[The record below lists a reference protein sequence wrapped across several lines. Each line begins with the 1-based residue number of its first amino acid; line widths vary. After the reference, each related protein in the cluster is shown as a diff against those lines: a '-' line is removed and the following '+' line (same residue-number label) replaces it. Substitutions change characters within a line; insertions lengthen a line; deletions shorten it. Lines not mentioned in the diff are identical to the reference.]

1 MGNCH
6 LGTESEILNNKIFA
20 LVDCNNF
27 YVSCERV
34 FNPKLNSVPV
44 VVLSNNDGC
53 VVARSE
59 EAKALGITMGI
70 PYFKVRGI
78 IEANNI
84 RVLSSNY
91 VLYGDMSERVMNI
104 LAKYT
109 PGIEYYSIDEAFLDL
124 KDISVNN
131 LTEYGKEIRK
141 TIFKNTG
148 IPVSVGI
155 ARTKTLS
162 KIANEYVKHNPKL
175 NGVFDIVNFPKMDK
189 LLAHVP
195 IHEIWGIGG
204 AFGRML
210 MNRKILSAKDFRD
223 ASEFFI
229 KDKMGIIGLRT
240 KYELQGVSAVD
251 LDEVLEPKKA
261 IMSSRSFG
269 RYVSE
274 LGELEEA
281 ISQYTIRAAEKLRQ
295 QKSSCNSINVFVMT
309 NHYKLTDKQH
319 AENKTITLPE
329 PSNYTPE
336 LIRYASF
343 LLRKI
348 YKKGYNYIKA
358 GVLLSNIVPESPV
371 QLNAFMF
378 NRDHDKRNR
387 IMKTM
392 DSINK
397 TFGRDSLKIASS
409 GIAQEWAMKR
419 QHISQ
424 RYTTNWNELLTVNL
438 N

>member
-1 MGNCH
+1 M
-6 LGTESEILNNKIFA
+6 LKNKIFA

-34 FNPKLNSVPV
+34 FNPKLNNVPV

-70 PYFKVRGI
+70 PYFKVKGI
-78 IEANNI
+78 IESNNI

-91 VLYGDMSERVMNI
+91 VLYGDMSERVMNL
-104 LAKYT
+104 LAKFT
-109 PGIEYYSIDEAFLDL
+109 PNIELYSIDEAFLDM
-124 KDISVNN
+124 KDISVNDY
-131 LTEYGKEIRK
+131 TAYGKEIRK

-162 KIANEYVKHNPKL
+162 KIANEYVKHNPRL
-175 NGVFDIVNFPKMDK
+175 NGVFDIVDFPKMDK

-195 IHEIWGIGG
+195 IHEVWGIGG

-240 KYELQGVSAVD
+240 KYELQGLSAVS

-269 RYVSE
+269 MYVSE
-274 LGELEEA
+274 LSELSEA

-295 QKSSCNSINVFVMT
+295 QQSCCNSINVFVMT

-329 PSNYTPE
+329 PANYTPE
-336 LIRYASF
+336 LIKYAVF

-348 YKKGYNYIKA
+348 YKPGYNYIKA
-358 GVLLSNIVPESPV
+358 GVLLGNIVPETPV
-371 QLNAFMF
+371 QLNAFLV

-387 IMKTM
+387 IMKAM
-392 DSINK
+392 DNINK
-397 TFGRDSLKIASS
+397 TFGRDSLKVASS
-409 GIAQEWAMKR
+409 GIAQDWAMKR

-438 N
+438 T

>member
-6 LGTESEILNNKIFA
+6 LGTESEILKNKIFA

-34 FNPKLNSVPV
+34 FNPKLNNVPV

-59 EAKALGITMGI
+59 EAKSLGITMGI
-70 PYFKVRGI
+70 PYFKVKNI
-78 IEANNI
+78 IETNNI

-104 LAKYT
+104 LAKFT

-141 TIFKNTG
+141 TIFKSTG

-162 KIANEYVKHNPKL
+162 KIANEYVKHNAKL

-210 MNRKILSAKDFRD
+210 MCRKILSAKDFRD

-240 KYELQGVSAVD
+240 KYELQGISAVD

-378 NRDHDKRNR
+378 NRDHDKRSR

-392 DSINK
+392 DNINK
-397 TFGRDSLKIASS
+397 TFGRDSLKLASS
-409 GIAQEWAMKR
+409 GITQEWAMKR

>member
-1 MGNCH
+1 MGNCN
-6 LGTESEILNNKIFA
+6 LGTESEILKNKIFA

-34 FNPKLNSVPV
+34 FNPKLNNVPV

-70 PYFKVRGI
+70 PYFKVKGI
-78 IEANNI
+78 IESNNI

-91 VLYGDMSERVMNI
+91 VLYGDMSERVMNL
-104 LAKYT
+104 LAKFT
-109 PGIEYYSIDEAFLDL
+109 PNIELYSIDEAFLDM
-124 KDISVNN
+124 KDISVNDY
-131 LTEYGKEIRK
+131 TAYGKEIRK

-162 KIANEYVKHNPKL
+162 KIANEYVKHNPRL
-175 NGVFDIVNFPKMDK
+175 NGVFDIVDFPKMDK

-195 IHEIWGIGG
+195 IHEVWGIGG

-240 KYELQGVSAVD
+240 KYELQGLSAVS

-269 RYVSE
+269 MYVSE
-274 LGELEEA
+274 LSELSEA

-295 QKSSCNSINVFVMT
+295 QQSCCNSINVFVMT

-329 PSNYTPE
+329 PANYTPE
-336 LIRYASF
+336 LIKYAVF

-348 YKKGYNYIKA
+348 YKPGYNYIKA
-358 GVLLSNIVPESPV
+358 GVLLGNIVPETPV
-371 QLNAFMF
+371 QLNAFLV

-387 IMKTM
+387 IMKAM
-392 DSINK
+392 DNINK
-397 TFGRDSLKIASS
+397 TFGRDSLKVASS
-409 GIAQEWAMKR
+409 GIAQDWAMKR

-438 N
+438 T

>member
-1 MGNCH
+1 MGNCN
-6 LGTESEILNNKIFA
+6 LGTESEILKNKIFA

-34 FNPKLNSVPV
+34 FNPKLNNVPV

-70 PYFKVRGI
+70 PYFKVKGI
-78 IEANNI
+78 IESNNI

-91 VLYGDMSERVMNI
+91 VLYGDMSERVMNL
-104 LAKYT
+104 LAKFT
-109 PGIEYYSIDEAFLDL
+109 PNIELYSIDEAFLDM
-124 KDISVNN
+124 KDISVNDY
-131 LTEYGKEIRK
+131 TAYGKEIRK

-162 KIANEYVKHNPKL
+162 KIANEYVKHNPRL
-175 NGVFDIVNFPKMDK
+175 NGVFDIVDFPKMDK

-195 IHEIWGIGG
+195 IHEVWGIGG

-240 KYELQGVSAVD
+240 KYELQGLSAVS

-269 RYVSE
+269 MYVSE
-274 LGELEEA
+274 LSELSEA

-295 QKSSCNSINVFVMT
+295 QQSCCNSINVFVMT

-329 PSNYTPE
+329 PANYTPE
-336 LIRYASF
+336 LIKYAVY

-348 YKKGYNYIKA
+348 YKPGYNYIKA
-358 GVLLSNIVPESPV
+358 GVLLGNIVPETPV
-371 QLNAFMF
+371 QLNAFLV

-387 IMKTM
+387 IMKAM
-392 DSINK
+392 DNINK
-397 TFGRDSLKIASS
+397 TFGRDSLKVASS
-409 GIAQEWAMKR
+409 GIAQDWAMKR

-438 N
+438 T

>member
-6 LGTESEILNNKIFA
+6 LGTESEILKNKIFA

-34 FNPKLNSVPV
+34 FNPKLHNVPV

-53 VVARSE
+53 VVARSQ
-59 EAKALGITMGI
+59 EAKSLGITMGI
-70 PYFKVRGI
+70 PYFKVKGI
-78 IEANNI
+78 IESNNI

-91 VLYGDMSERVMNI
+91 VLYGDMSERVMN
-104 LAKYT
+104 LLTKFT
-109 PGIEYYSIDEAFLDL
+109 PNIELYSIDEAFLDM
-124 KDISVNN
+124 KDISVKDY
-131 LTEYGKEIRK
+131 TAYGKEIRK

-162 KIANEYVKHNPKL
+162 KIANEYVKHNPRL
-175 NGVFDIVNFPKMDK
+175 NGVFDIVDFPKMDK

-195 IHEIWGIGG
+195 IHEVWGIGG

-210 MNRKILSAKDFRD
+210 MNRNILSARDFRD

-240 KYELQGVSAVD
+240 KYELQGLSAVS

-274 LGELEEA
+274 LSELSEA

-295 QKSSCNSINVFVMT
+295 QQSCCNSINVFVMT

-329 PSNYTPE
+329 PTNYTPE
-336 LIRYASF
+336 LIKYAAYM
-343 LLRKI
+343 LKKI
-348 YKKGYNYIKA
+348 YKPGYNYIKA
-358 GVLLSNIVPESPV
+358 GVLLGNIVPHTPI
-371 QLNAFMF
+371 QLNAFLQK
-378 NRDHDKRNR
+378 RDHTKRASV
-387 IMKTM
+387 MKAM
-392 DSINK
+392 DGINK
-397 TFGRDSLKIASS
+397 TFGRDTIKPAAC
-409 GIAQEWAMKR
+409 GITQDWAMKR

-438 N
+438 T

>member
-1 MGNCH
+1 LGNCY
-6 LGTESEILNNKIFA
+6 LGTESEILKNKIFA

-34 FNPKLNSVPV
+34 FNPKLNNVPV

-70 PYFKVRGI
+70 PYFKVKGI
-78 IEANNI
+78 IESNNI

-91 VLYGDMSERVMNI
+91 VLYGDMSERVMNL
-104 LAKYT
+104 LAKFT
-109 PGIEYYSIDEAFLDL
+109 PNIELYSIDEAFLDM
-124 KDISVNN
+124 KDISVNDY
-131 LTEYGKEIRK
+131 TAYGKEIRK

-162 KIANEYVKHNPKL
+162 KIANEYVKHNPRL
-175 NGVFDIVNFPKMDK
+175 NGVFDIVDFPKMDK

-195 IHEIWGIGG
+195 IHEVWGIGG

-240 KYELQGVSAVD
+240 KYELQGLSAVS

-269 RYVSE
+269 RYVNKQC
-274 LGELEEA
+274 ELEEA
-281 ISQYTIRAAEKLRQ
+281 ISQYTIRAAEKLRKQ
-295 QKSSCNSINVFVMT
+295 QGCCNSINVFVMT

-329 PSNYTPE
+329 PANYTPE
-336 LIRYASF
+336 LIKYAVY

-348 YKKGYNYIKA
+348 YKPGYNYIKA
-358 GVLLSNIVPESPV
+358 GVLLGNIVPETPV
-371 QLNAFMF
+371 QLNAFLV

-387 IMKTM
+387 IMKAM

-397 TFGRDSLKIASS
+397 TFGRDSLKVASS
-409 GIAQEWAMKR
+409 GIAQDWAMKR

-438 N
+438 T

>member
-1 MGNCH
+1 
-6 LGTESEILNNKIFA
+6 
-20 LVDCNNF
+20 
-27 YVSCERV
+27 
-34 FNPKLNSVPV
+34 
-44 VVLSNNDGC
+44 
-53 VVARSE
+53 
-59 EAKALGITMGI
+59 
-70 PYFKVRGI
+70 
-78 IEANNI
+78 
-84 RVLSSNY
+84 
-91 VLYGDMSERVMNI
+91 
-104 LAKYT
+104 
-109 PGIEYYSIDEAFLDL
+109 
-124 KDISVNN
+124 
-131 LTEYGKEIRK
+131 
-141 TIFKNTG
+141 
-148 IPVSVGI
+148 
-155 ARTKTLS
+155 
-162 KIANEYVKHNPKL
+162 
-175 NGVFDIVNFPKMDK
+175 
-189 LLAHVP
+189 
-195 IHEIWGIGG
+195 
-204 AFGRML
+204 
-210 MNRKILSAKDFRD
+210 
-223 ASEFFI
+223 
-229 KDKMGIIGLRT
+229 
-240 KYELQGVSAVD
+240 
-251 LDEVLEPKKA
+251 
-261 IMSSRSFG
+261 
-269 RYVSE
+269 
-274 LGELEEA
+274 
-281 ISQYTIRAAEKLRQ
+281 
-295 QKSSCNSINVFVMT
+295 MT

-329 PSNYTPE
+329 PTNYTPE

>member
-1 MGNCH
+1 LGNCN
-6 LGTESEILNNKIFA
+6 LGTESEILKNKIFA

-34 FNPKLNSVPV
+34 FNPKLNNVPV

-70 PYFKVRGI
+70 PYFKVKGI
-78 IEANNI
+78 IESNNI

-91 VLYGDMSERVMNI
+91 VLYGDMSERVMNL
-104 LAKYT
+104 LAKFT
-109 PGIEYYSIDEAFLDL
+109 PNIELYSIDEAFLDM
-124 KDISVNN
+124 KDISVNDY
-131 LTEYGKEIRK
+131 TAYGKEIRK

-162 KIANEYVKHNPKL
+162 KIANEYVKHNPRL
-175 NGVFDIVNFPKMDK
+175 NGVFDIVDFPKMDK

-195 IHEIWGIGG
+195 IHEVWGIGG

-240 KYELQGVSAVD
+240 KYELQGLSAVS

-269 RYVSE
+269 MYVSE
-274 LGELEEA
+274 LSELSEA

-295 QKSSCNSINVFVMT
+295 QQSCCNSINVFVMT

-329 PSNYTPE
+329 PANYTPE
-336 LIRYASF
+336 LIKYAVF

-348 YKKGYNYIKA
+348 YKPGYNYIKA
-358 GVLLSNIVPESPV
+358 GVLLGNIVPETPV
-371 QLNAFMF
+371 QLNAFLV

-387 IMKTM
+387 IMKAM
-392 DSINK
+392 DNINK
-397 TFGRDSLKIASS
+397 TFGRDSLKVASS
-409 GIAQEWAMKR
+409 GIAQDWAMKR

-438 N
+438 T